1 MAEKKF
7 RMGLIPKLIIAIIV
21 GILFGSF
28 MPEWFN
34 RVVVTLSSIF
44 STFLSFII
52 PLMTCHIVS
61 EKYIITAIIEPT

>member
-1 MAEKKF
+1 MYGKEKDQNC
-7 RMGLIPKLIIAIIV
+7 LIPKLVIAIIL

-34 RVVVTLSSIF
+34 RAIVTCSLIF

-52 PLMTCHIVS
+52 L
-61 EKYIITAIIEPT
+61 